1 MSARPIEPPATVG
14 VLGGGQLGM
23 YFVRAARALGYR
35 TAVLDPDGDA
45 PAMREADHVVV
56 ADYDDE
62 SALDLL
68 SGLCA
73 VVTCE
78 FENPPSRA
86 LEHLA
91 RRTLVRPGA
100 HAFATTQDRT
110 LEKEFLVRHGLP
122 TVDWTPV
129 DDRSGDDGIAAI
141 LSGGRGA
148 ILKTA
153 RLGYD
158 GKGQI
163 RLAPG
168 SSPGDV
174 RAAHRSL
181 DDVACVLEELVPL
194 DRELSV
200 VVAHSLHAEA
210 VSWAVTENVHVNG
223 ILDTS
228 VAPYTGPEADEARSL
243 AIEVARALDYVGVLC
258 IELFVTGGSL
268 IVNEIAPR
276 PHNSGHWTL
285 DASHTSQFTQ
295 QVLTVCGREPGPTAM
310 TSPSVAMVNVLGDM
324 WDSREPD
331 FEAMERIPGAR
342 VHLYGKSE
350 PRSGRKMGHLT
361 VVGDDRASVVERIA
375 EFKRG

>member
-1 MSARPIEPPATVG
+1 MVG
-14 VLGGGQLGM
+14 VLGGGQLGL
-23 YFVRAARALGYR
+23 YFVRAARALGYG
-35 TAVLDPDGDA
+35 TAVLDPDASA
-45 PAMREADHVVV
+45 PAMCEADHVVI
-56 ADYDDE
+56 ADFDDE
-62 SALDLL
+62 SALDVL

-100 HAFATTQDRT
+100 HAFAATQDRK
-110 LEKEFLVRHGLP
+110 LEKEFLIRHGLP
-122 TVDWTPV
+122 TVDWTAV
-129 DDRSGDDGIAAI
+129 EDDSEDDEIAAI

-174 RAAHRSL
+174 RVAHESL
-181 DDVACVLEELVPL
+181 GGVACVLEELVPL

-210 VSWAVTENVHVNG
+210 VFWAVTENVHVNG
-223 ILDTS
+223 ILDAS
-228 VAPYTGPEADEARSL
+228 FAPYTGSEADEARSL
-243 AIEVARALDYVGVLC
+243 AVEVARALDYVGVLAV
-258 IELFVTGGSL
+258 ELFVSEGSL
-268 IVNEIAPR
+268 IINEIAPR

-285 DASHTSQFTQ
+285 DASRTSQFTQ
-295 QVLTVCGREPGPTAM
+295 QVLTVCGREPAPTTM
-310 TSPSVAMVNVLGDM
+310 TSPTVAMVNILGDL
-324 WDSREPD
+324 WETGEPD
-331 FEAMERIPGAR
+331 FAAMERIPGAR

-350 PRSGRKMGHLT
+350 PRTGRKMGHLT

-375 EFKRG
+375 DFRRG